1 MEKIYVHQLLVLSNI
16 THGEFLNNNE
26 EIFNKY
32 FKASKK

>member
-16 THGEFLNNNE
+16 THSELLNNNE

-32 FKASKK
+32 FKAIKN